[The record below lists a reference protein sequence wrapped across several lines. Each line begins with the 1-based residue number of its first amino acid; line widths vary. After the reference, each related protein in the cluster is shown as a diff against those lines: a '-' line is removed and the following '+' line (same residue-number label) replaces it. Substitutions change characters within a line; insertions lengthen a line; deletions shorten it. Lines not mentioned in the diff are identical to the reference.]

1 LIFGGIE
8 MLKDVIY
15 EDLKKAMKAR
25 DEVRVRTLRMI
36 VAAIKNKLVD
46 KKDLGDDDVIE
57 ILTKEAK
64 LRKDSIEEYTKANR
78 DDLAQSEKEE
88 LEIIKEYL
96 PEKMGEDELRTIII
110 EAIEEQ
116 NVNSPAGLGLIMK
129 TVMPKVKGRADGKQV
144 NKMVRDILSD
154 L

>member
-1 LIFGGIE
+1 
-8 MLKDVIY
+8 MLKEEIF

-25 DEVRVRTLRMI
+25 DEVRVRTLRMVI
-36 VAAIKNKLVD
+36 AAIKNQLVD
-46 KKDLGDDDVIE
+46 KKDLGDEDVIE

-64 LRKDSIEEYTKANR
+64 LRKDSIEEYTKADR
-78 DDLAQSEKEE
+78 DDLAQSEKDE
-88 LEIIKEYL
+88 LEIIREYL
-96 PEKMGEDELRTIII
+96 PEKMGEDELRTIIL
-110 EAIEEQ
+110 EAIDGQ
-116 NVNSPAGLGLIMK
+116 NVNSPSGLGLIMK

>member
-8 MLKDVIY
+8 MLKDVIF

-25 DEVRVRTLRMI
+25 DEVKVRTLRMV

-46 KKDLGDDDVIE
+46 KKDLGDEDVIE

-88 LEIIKEYL
+88 LEIIREYL
-96 PEKMGEDELRTIII
+96 PEKMDEDELRNIII
-110 EAIEEQ
+110 EAIDEQ
-116 NVNSPAGLGLIMK
+116 QVNSPSGLGLIMK

>member
-1 LIFGGIE
+1 
-8 MLKDVIY
+8 MLKDEIF

-25 DEVRVRTLRMI
+25 EEVRVRTLRMV

-46 KKDLGDDDVIE
+46 KKDLGDEDVIE

-78 DDLAQSEKEE
+78 EDLAQSEREE

-96 PEKMGEDELRTIII
+96 PEKMGEDELRTIVLD
-110 EAIEEQ
+110 AIEEQ
-116 NVNSPAGLGLIMK
+116 NVNSPSGLGLIMK
-129 TVMPKVKGRADGKQV
+129 TVMPKAKGRADGKQV

>member
-1 LIFGGIE
+1 MIFGGIE
-8 MLKDVIY
+8 MLKDEIY

-25 DEVRVRTLRMI
+25 EEVRVRTLRMAI
-36 VAAIKNKLVD
+36 AAIKNKLVD
-46 KKDLGDDDVIE
+46 KKDLDDEDVIE

-78 DDLAQSEKEE
+78 EDLAQSEREE

-96 PEKMGEDELRTIII
+96 PEKMGEDELRTIILD
-110 EAIEEQ
+110 AIEEQ
-116 NVNSPAGLGLIMK
+116 NVNSPTGLGLIMK
-129 TVMPKVKGRADGKQV
+129 TVMPKVKGRADGKRV

>member
-1 LIFGGIE
+1 
-8 MLKDVIY
+8 MLKDEIF

-25 DEVRVRTLRMI
+25 EEVRVRTLRMVI
-36 VAAIKNKLVD
+36 AAIKNRLVD

-78 DDLAQSEKEE
+78 EDLAQSEKEE

-96 PEKMGEDELRTIII
+96 PEKMGEDELRTIILD
-110 EAIEEQ
+110 AIEEQ
-116 NVNSPAGLGLIMK
+116 NVNSPSGLGLIMK
-129 TVMPKVKGRADGKQV
+129 TVMPKVKGRADGKRV

>member
-1 LIFGGIE
+1 
-8 MLKDVIY
+8 MLKDVIF

-25 DEVRVRTLRMI
+25 DEVKVRTLRMV

-46 KKDLGDDDVIE
+46 KKDLGDEDVIE

-88 LEIIKEYL
+88 LEIIREYL
-96 PEKMGEDELRTIII
+96 PEKMDEDELRNIII
-110 EAIEEQ
+110 EAIDEQ
-116 NVNSPAGLGLIMK
+116 QVNSPSGLGLIMK

>member
-1 LIFGGIE
+1 

-25 DEVRVRTLRMI
+25 DEVRVRTLRMV

-88 LEIIKEYL
+88 LEIIREYL
-96 PEKMGEDELRTIII
+96 PEKMGEDELRTIIL
-110 EAIEEQ
+110 EAIDEQ

>member
-1 LIFGGIE
+1 

-116 NVNSPAGLGLIMK
+116 NVNSPSGLGLIMK

>member
-1 LIFGGIE
+1 
-8 MLKDVIY
+8 MLKDEIY

-25 DEVRVRTLRMI
+25 EEVRVRTLRMA

-46 KKDLGDDDVIE
+46 KKDLGDEDVIE

-78 DDLAQSEKEE
+78 EDLAQSEREE

-96 PEKMGEDELRTIII
+96 PEKMGEDELRTIILD
-110 EAIEEQ
+110 AIEEQ
-116 NVNSPAGLGLIMK
+116 NVNSPTGLGLIMK
-129 TVMPKVKGRADGKQV
+129 TVMPKVKGRADGKRV

>member
-1 LIFGGIE
+1 
-8 MLKDVIY
+8 MLKEEIF

-25 DEVRVRTLRMI
+25 DEVRVRTLRMVI
-36 VAAIKNKLVD
+36 AAIKNKLVD
-46 KKDLGDDDVIE
+46 KKDLGDEDVIE

-64 LRKDSIEEYTKANR
+64 LRKDSIEEYTKADR
-78 DDLAQSEKEE
+78 DDLAQSEKDE
-88 LEIIKEYL
+88 LEIIREYL
-96 PEKMGEDELRTIII
+96 PEKMGEDELRTIIL
-110 EAIEEQ
+110 EAIDGQ
-116 NVNSPAGLGLIMK
+116 NVNSPSGLGLIMK

>member
-1 LIFGGIE
+1 
-8 MLKDVIY
+8 MLKDVIF

-25 DEVRVRTLRMI
+25 EEVRVRTLRMV

-46 KKDLGDDDVIE
+46 KKDLDDEDVME

-78 DDLAQSEKEE
+78 EDLAQSEKDE
-88 LEIIKEYL
+88 LEIIKGYL
-96 PEKMGEDELRTIII
+96 PEKMGEDELRTIIL

-116 NVNSPAGLGLIMK
+116 NVNSPSGVGLIMK
-129 TVMPKVKGRADGKQV
+129 SVMPKVKGRADGKQV

>member
-1 LIFGGIE
+1 
-8 MLKDVIY
+8 MLKDEIY

-25 DEVRVRTLRMI
+25 EEVRVRTLRMAI
-36 VAAIKNKLVD
+36 AAIKNKLVD
-46 KKDLGDDDVIE
+46 KKDLDDEDVIE

-78 DDLAQSEKEE
+78 EDLAQSEREE

-96 PEKMGEDELRTIII
+96 PEKMGEDELRTIILD
-110 EAIEEQ
+110 AIEEQ
-116 NVNSPAGLGLIMK
+116 NVNSPTGLGLIMK
-129 TVMPKVKGRADGKQV
+129 TVMPKVKGRADGKRV

>member
-8 MLKDVIY
+8 MLKDVIF
-15 EDLKKAMKAR
+15 EDLKKAMKAKE
-25 DEVRVRTLRMI
+25 EVRVRTLRMI
-36 VAAIKNKLVD
+36 IAAIKNRLVD
-46 KKDLGDDDVIE
+46 KKDLGDDDVID

-78 DDLAQSEKEE
+78 EDLAQSEREE

-96 PEKMGEDELRTIII
+96 PEKMGEDELRRIILD
-110 EAIEEQ
+110 AIEEQ
-116 NVNSPAGLGLIMK
+116 NVNSPTGLGLIMK

>member
-1 LIFGGIE
+1 
-8 MLKDVIY
+8 MLKDEIF

-25 DEVRVRTLRMI
+25 DEVRVRTLRMV

-64 LRKDSIEEYTKANR
+64 LRKDSIEEYTKAKR
-78 DDLAQSEKEE
+78 DDLAHSENAE

-96 PEKMGEDELRTIII
+96 PEKMSEDELRTIII

-116 NVNSPAGLGLIMK
+116 NVNSPSGVGMIMK
-129 TVMPKVKGRADGKQV
+129 TVMPKVRGRADGKQV

>member
-1 LIFGGIE
+1 MIFGGIE
-8 MLKDVIY
+8 MLKDEIY

-25 DEVRVRTLRMI
+25 EEVRVRTLRMA

-46 KKDLGDDDVIE
+46 KKDLGDEDVIE

-78 DDLAQSEKEE
+78 EDLAQSEREE

-96 PEKMGEDELRTIII
+96 PEKMGEDELRTIILD
-110 EAIEEQ
+110 AIEEQ
-116 NVNSPAGLGLIMK
+116 NVNSPTGLGLIMK
-129 TVMPKVKGRADGKQV
+129 TVMPKVKGRADGKRV

>member
-1 LIFGGIE
+1 
-8 MLKDVIY
+8 MLKDEIF

-25 DEVRVRTLRMI
+25 EEVRVRTLRMV

-46 KKDLGDDDVIE
+46 KKALGDEDVIE

-78 DDLAQSEKEE
+78 EDLADSEKEE

-96 PEKMGEDELRTIII
+96 PEKMGEDELRTIILDT
-110 EAIEEQ
+110 IEEQ
-116 NVNSPAGLGLIMK
+116 NVNSPSGLGLIMK

>member
-1 LIFGGIE
+1 
-8 MLKDVIY
+8 MLKEEIF

-25 DEVRVRTLRMI
+25 EEVRVRTLRMV

-46 KKDLGDDDVIE
+46 KKDLGDEDVIE

-64 LRKDSIEEYTKANR
+64 LRKDSIEEFTKANR
-78 DDLAQSEKEE
+78 EDLAQSEREE

-96 PEKMGEDELRTIII
+96 PEKMGEDELRTIILD
-110 EAIEEQ
+110 AIEEQ
-116 NVNSPAGLGLIMK
+116 NVNSPTGLGLIMK

>member
-1 LIFGGIE
+1 

-78 DDLAQSEKEE
+78 EDLAQSEREE
-88 LEIIKEYL
+88 LEIIKQYL
-96 PEKMGEDELRTIII
+96 PEKMGEDELRTIILD
-110 EAIEEQ
+110 AIEEQ
-116 NVNSPAGLGLIMK
+116 NVNSPSGLGLIMK

>member
-1 LIFGGIE
+1 
-8 MLKDVIY
+8 MLKDEIF

-25 DEVRVRTLRMI
+25 EEVRVRTLRMV

-46 KKDLGDDDVIE
+46 KKDLGDEDVIE

-78 DDLAQSEKEE
+78 EDLADSEKEE

-96 PEKMGEDELRTIII
+96 PEKMGEDELRTIILDT
-110 EAIEEQ
+110 IEEQ
-116 NVNSPAGLGLIMK
+116 NVNSPSGMGLIMK

>member
-1 LIFGGIE
+1 
-8 MLKDVIY
+8 MLKDEIF

-25 DEVRVRTLRMI
+25 EEIRVRTLRMV

-46 KKDLGDDDVIE
+46 KKDLGDEDVIE

-78 DDLAQSEKEE
+78 EDLAQSEKEE

-96 PEKMGEDELRTIII
+96 PEKMGENELRTIILD
-110 EAIEEQ
+110 AIEEQ
-116 NVNSPAGLGLIMK
+116 NVNSPSGLGLIMK

>member
-1 LIFGGIE
+1 MIFGGIE
-8 MLKDVIY
+8 MLKDEIY

-25 DEVRVRTLRMI
+25 EEVRVRTLRMA

-46 KKDLGDDDVIE
+46 KKDLGDEDVIE

-78 DDLAQSEKEE
+78 EDLAQSEREE
-88 LEIIKEYL
+88 LEIINEYL
-96 PEKMGEDELRTIII
+96 PEKMGEDELRTIILD
-110 EAIEEQ
+110 AIEEQ
-116 NVNSPAGLGLIMK
+116 NVNSPTGLGLIMK
-129 TVMPKVKGRADGKQV
+129 TVMPKVKGRADGKRV

>member
-1 LIFGGIE
+1 
-8 MLKDVIY
+8 MLKDEIY

-25 DEVRVRTLRMI
+25 EEVRVRTLRMA

-46 KKDLGDDDVIE
+46 KKDLGDEDVIE

-78 DDLAQSEKEE
+78 EDLAQSEREE

-96 PEKMGEDELRTIII
+96 PEKMGEDELRTIILD
-110 EAIEEQ
+110 AIEEQ
-116 NVNSPAGLGLIMK
+116 NVNSPTGLGLIMQ
-129 TVMPKVKGRADGKQV
+129 TVMPKVKGRADGKRV

>member
-1 LIFGGIE
+1 
-8 MLKDVIY
+8 MLKDEIY

-25 DEVRVRTLRMI
+25 EEVRVRTLRMA

-46 KKDLGDDDVIE
+46 KKDLDDEDVIE

-78 DDLAQSEKEE
+78 EDLAQSEREE

-96 PEKMGEDELRTIII
+96 PEKMGEDELRTIILD
-110 EAIEEQ
+110 AIEEQ
-116 NVNSPAGLGLIMK
+116 NVNSPTGLGLIMK
-129 TVMPKVKGRADGKQV
+129 TVMPKVKGRADGKRV

>member
-1 LIFGGIE
+1 
-8 MLKDVIY
+8 MLKDVIF

-25 DEVRVRTLRMI
+25 DEVKVRTLRMV

-46 KKDLGDDDVIE
+46 KKDLGDEDVIE

-88 LEIIKEYL
+88 LEIIREYL
-96 PEKMGEDELRTIII
+96 PEKMGEDELRNIII
-110 EAIEEQ
+110 EAIDEQ
-116 NVNSPAGLGLIMK
+116 QVNSPSGLGLIMK

>member
-1 LIFGGIE
+1 
-8 MLKDVIY
+8 MLKDEIF

-25 DEVRVRTLRMI
+25 EEVRVRTLRMV

-46 KKDLGDDDVIE
+46 KKDLGDEDVIE

-78 DDLAQSEKEE
+78 EDLAESEKEE

-96 PEKMGEDELRTIII
+96 PEKMGEDELRTIILDT
-110 EAIEEQ
+110 IEEQ
-116 NVNSPAGLGLIMK
+116 NVNSPSGLGLIMK

>member
-25 DEVRVRTLRMI
+25 DEVRVRTLRMV

-88 LEIIKEYL
+88 LEIIREYL
-96 PEKMGEDELRTIII
+96 PEKMGEDELRTIIL
-110 EAIEEQ
+110 EAIDEQ